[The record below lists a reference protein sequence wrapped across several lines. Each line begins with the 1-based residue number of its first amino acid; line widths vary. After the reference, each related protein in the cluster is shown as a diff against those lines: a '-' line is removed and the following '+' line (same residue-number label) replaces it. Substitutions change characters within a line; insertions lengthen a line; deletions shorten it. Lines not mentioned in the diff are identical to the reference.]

1 MKKLF
6 APLITFILAL
16 TGAARPGSGEHLCA
30 PERPDGQEPTAH
42 GAKRHDGNAIIQ
54 YNHWSWKCMTW
65 QFVPVGENTY
75 QLRNLYTFKTLQ
87 PSSAPAPLVP
97 LSQQPVTDDKA
108 QHLEFVADRDDTY
121 LVKLKGTNLYI
132 TALSRETNSQIV
144 LHTRQNSSAQQW
156 RLIKQDPWF

>member
-1 MKKLF
+1 
-6 APLITFILAL
+6 
-16 TGAARPGSGEHLCA
+16 
-30 PERPDGQEPTAH
+30 
-42 GAKRHDGNAIIQ
+42 
-54 YNHWSWKCMTW
+54 MTW